1 MKSKVVRIY
10 EQGPANVLK
19 IEESDVKKLN
29 SNEVMI
35 EHSYAGLNFIDIN
48 QRNGAYPLKNLPSI
62 MGMEASGTIVEKGS
76 NVSRFNI
83 GDKVTHCMNPGSF
96 SKLMNLDENRVIK
109 LNNYVELKVAAA
121 STLQG
126 LTSQYLINESFQLKK
141 HHTALVHAAAGGVG
155 QILCQWANKIGA
167 RVLGTI
173 STKEKELVAMEN
185 GCDYTINYVKDDFV
199 KKVLE
204 ITNNKGVDVIFD
216 SVGKNTFQK
225 GIACLAPKGR
235 IVSFG
240 ISSGPIEPIN
250 INQLRSFSG
259 SIATGGLNTYIKDSS
274 EMQKNADAFFKMI
287 MNKDIKINIYKV
299 FSIDDIQEAQM
310 MLENRLSAGSIV
322 LKF

>member
-1 MKSKVVRIY
+1 MKSKVVKIY

-76 NVSRFNI
+76 NVSKFNV
-83 GDKVTHCMNPGSF
+83 GDKVTHCMNLGSF
-96 SKLMNLDENRVIK
+96 SKLINLDEKRVIK
-109 LNNYVELKVAAA
+109 LNNHIDLKVAAA

-126 LTSQYLINESFQLKK
+126 LTAQYLINESFQLKD

-155 QILCQWANKIGA
+155 QILCQWAKKIGA

-173 STKEKELVAMEN
+173 STKEKEYIAKEN

-204 ITNNKGVDVIFD
+204 ITNNKGADVIYD

-225 GIACLAPKGR
+225 GITCLAPKGR
-235 IVSFG
+235 LVSFG

-259 SIATGGLNTYIKDSS
+259 SIATGGLNTYIKDSN

-287 MNKDIKINIYKV
+287 MNKDIKINIDRI
-299 FSIDDIQEAQM
+299 FPIDDIQEAQI
-310 MLENRLSAGSIV
+310 MLESRLSTGSIV
-322 LKF
+322 LKI

>member
-10 EQGPANVLK
+10 EQGAANVLK
-19 IEESDVKKLN
+19 IEESHVKRLN

-76 NVSRFNI
+76 NVSKFNI
-83 GDKVTHCMNPGSF
+83 GDKVTHCMNLGSF
-96 SKLMNLDENRVIK
+96 SKLMNLDERRVIK
-109 LNNYVELKVAAA
+109 LNNHVELKVAAA

-173 STKEKELVAMEN
+173 STKEKELIAMEN
-185 GCDYTINYVKDDFV
+185 GCDYTINYVKEDFV
-199 KKVLE
+199 KKVFE
-204 ITNNKGVDVIFD
+204 ITDNKGVDVIYD

-225 GIACLAPKGR
+225 GIGCLAPKGR

-287 MNKDIKINIYKV
+287 MNKDIKINIDKV

-310 MLENRLSAGSIV
+310 MLENRLSTGSII

>member
-1 MKSKVVRIY
+1 MKSKVVKIY
-10 EQGPANVLK
+10 EQGAANVLK

-76 NVSRFNI
+76 NVSKFNI
-83 GDKVTHCMNPGSF
+83 GDKVTHCMNLGSF
-96 SKLMNLDENRVIK
+96 SKYMNLDESRVIK
-109 LNNYVELKVAAA
+109 LNNHVELKVAAA

-173 STKEKELVAMEN
+173 STKEKELIAMEN
-185 GCDYTINYVKDDFV
+185 GCDYTINYVKEDFV
-199 KKVLE
+199 KKVFE
-204 ITNNKGVDVIFD
+204 ITDNKGVDVIYD

-225 GIACLAPKGR
+225 GIGCLAPKGR

-250 INQLRSFSG
+250 INLLRSFSG

-287 MNKDIKINIYKV
+287 MNKDIKINIDKV

-310 MLENRLSAGSIV
+310 MLENRLSTGSIV
-322 LKF
+322 LEF

>member
-1 MKSKVVRIY
+1 MKSKVVKIY

-19 IEESDVKKLN
+19 IEENDVKKLS

-62 MGMEASGTIVEKGS
+62 MGMEASGTIVEKGGD
-76 NVSRFNI
+76 VSRFNV
-83 GDKVTHCMNPGSF
+83 GDKVTHCMNLGSF
-96 SKLMNLDENRVIK
+96 SKLINLDEKRVIK
-109 LNNYVELKVAAA
+109 LNNHIDLKVAAA

-126 LTSQYLINESFQLKK
+126 LTAQYLINESFQLKD
-141 HHTALVHAAAGGVG
+141 HHTVLVHAAAGGVG
-155 QILCQWANKIGA
+155 QILCQWAKKLGA

-173 STKEKELVAMEN
+173 STKKKEYIAKEN

-204 ITNNKGVDVIFD
+204 ITNNKGADVIYD

-225 GIACLAPKGR
+225 GITCLAPKGR
-235 IVSFG
+235 LVSFG

-259 SIATGGLNTYIKDSS
+259 SIATGGLNTYIKDSN
-274 EMQKNADAFFKMI
+274 EMQKNADVFFKMI
-287 MNKDIKINIYKV
+287 MNKDIKINIDRI
-299 FSIDDIQEAQM
+299 FPIDDIQEAQT
-310 MLENRLSAGSIV
+310 MLENRLSTGSIV
-322 LKF
+322 LKI

>member
-1 MKSKVVRIY
+1 MKSKVVKIY

-19 IEESDVKKLN
+19 IEESDVKKLK

-35 EHSYAGLNFIDIN
+35 KHSYAGLNFIDIN

-76 NVSRFNI
+76 NVSRFNV
-83 GDKVTHCMNPGSF
+83 GDNVTHCMNLGSF
-96 SKLMNLDENRVIK
+96 SKLMNLDESRVIK
-109 LNNYVELKVAAA
+109 LNNYVDLKVAAA

-126 LTSQYLINESFQLKK
+126 LTSQYLINESFELKN

-155 QILCQWANKIGA
+155 QILCQWAKKIGA

-173 STKEKELVAMEN
+173 STKDKGNIAKEN

-204 ITNNKGVDVIFD
+204 ITDNKGADVIYD

-225 GIACLAPKGR
+225 GIGCLSPKGR

-259 SIATGGLNTYIKDSS
+259 SIATGGLNTYIKDSN

-287 MNKDIKINIYKV
+287 INKDIKINIDKI
-299 FSIDDIQEAQM
+299 FSIDDIQDAQI
-310 MLENRLSAGSIV
+310 MLENRVSTGSIV

>member
-1 MKSKVVRIY
+1 MKSKVVKIY

-76 NVSRFNI
+76 NVSKFNV
-83 GDKVTHCMNPGSF
+83 GDKVTHCMNLGSF
-96 SKLMNLDENRVIK
+96 SKLINLDEKRVIK
-109 LNNYVELKVAAA
+109 LNNHIDLKVAAA

-126 LTSQYLINESFQLKK
+126 LTAQYLINESFQLKD

-155 QILCQWANKIGA
+155 QILCQWAKKIGA

-173 STKEKELVAMEN
+173 STKEKEYIAKEN
-185 GCDYTINYVKDDFV
+185 GCDYTINYGKDDFV

-204 ITNNKGVDVIFD
+204 ITNNKGADVIYD

-225 GIACLAPKGR
+225 GITCLAPKGR
-235 IVSFG
+235 LVSFG

-259 SIATGGLNTYIKDSS
+259 SIATGGLNTYIKDSN

-287 MNKDIKINIYKV
+287 MNKDIKINIDRI
-299 FSIDDIQEAQM
+299 FPIDDIQEAQT
-310 MLENRLSAGSIV
+310 MLESRLSTGSIV
-322 LKF
+322 LKI

>member
-1 MKSKVVRIY
+1 MKSKVVKIY

-76 NVSRFNI
+76 NVSKFNV
-83 GDKVTHCMNPGSF
+83 GDKVTHCMNLGSF
-96 SKLMNLDENRVIK
+96 STLINLDEKRVIK
-109 LNNYVELKVAAA
+109 LNNHIDLKVAAA

-126 LTSQYLINESFQLKK
+126 LTAQYLINESFQLKD

-155 QILCQWANKIGA
+155 QILCQWAKKIGA

-173 STKEKELVAMEN
+173 STKEKEYIAKEN

-204 ITNNKGVDVIFD
+204 ITNNKGADVIYD

-225 GIACLAPKGR
+225 GITCLAPKGR
-235 IVSFG
+235 LVSFG

-259 SIATGGLNTYIKDSS
+259 SIATGGLNTYIKDSN
-274 EMQKNADAFFKMI
+274 EMQRNADAFFKMI
-287 MNKDIKINIYKV
+287 MNKDIKINIDRI
-299 FSIDDIQEAQM
+299 FPIDDIQEAQT
-310 MLENRLSAGSIV
+310 MLESRLSTGSIV
-322 LKF
+322 LKI

>member
-1 MKSKVVRIY
+1 MKSKVVKIY

-19 IEESDVKKLN
+19 IEENDVKKLS

-62 MGMEASGTIVEKGS
+62 MGMEASGTIVEKGGD
-76 NVSRFNI
+76 VSRFNV
-83 GDKVTHCMNPGSF
+83 GDKVTHCMNLGSF
-96 SKLMNLDENRVIK
+96 SKLINLDEKRVIK
-109 LNNYVELKVAAA
+109 LNNHIDLKVAAA

-126 LTSQYLINESFQLKK
+126 LTAQYLINESFQLKD

-155 QILCQWANKIGA
+155 QILCQWAKKIGA

-173 STKEKELVAMEN
+173 STKEKEYIAKAN

-204 ITNNKGVDVIFD
+204 ITNNKGADVIYD

-225 GIACLAPKGR
+225 GITCLAPKGR
-235 IVSFG
+235 LVSFG

-259 SIATGGLNTYIKDSS
+259 SIATGGLNTYIKDSN

-287 MNKDIKINIYKV
+287 MNKDIKINIDRI
-299 FSIDDIQEAQM
+299 FPIDDIQEAQT
-310 MLENRLSAGSIV
+310 MLENRLSTGSIV
-322 LKF
+322 LKI

>member
-19 IEESDVKKLN
+19 IEESDVKKHN

-83 GDKVTHCMNPGSF
+83 GDKVTHCMNLGSF
-96 SKLMNLDENRVIK
+96 SKYMNLDESRVIK
-109 LNNYVELKVAAA
+109 LNNHVELKVAAA

-173 STKEKELVAMEN
+173 STKEKERIAMEN
-185 GCDYTINYVKDDFV
+185 GCDYTVNYVKEEFA

-204 ITNNKGVDVIFD
+204 ITDNKGVDVIYD

-225 GIACLAPKGR
+225 GISCLAPKGR

-287 MNKDIKINIYKV
+287 MNKDIKINIDKV

-310 MLENRLSAGSIV
+310 MLENRLSTGSIV

>member
-1 MKSKVVRIY
+1 MKSKVVKIY

-76 NVSRFNI
+76 NVSKFNV
-83 GDKVTHCMNPGSF
+83 GDKVTHCMNLGSF
-96 SKLMNLDENRVIK
+96 STLINLDEKRVIK
-109 LNNYVELKVAAA
+109 LNNHIELKVAAA

-126 LTSQYLINESFQLKK
+126 LTAQYLINESFQLKD

-155 QILCQWANKIGA
+155 QILCQWAKKIGA

-173 STKEKELVAMEN
+173 STKEKEYIAKEN

-204 ITNNKGVDVIFD
+204 ITNNKGADVIYD

-225 GIACLAPKGR
+225 GITCLAPKGR
-235 IVSFG
+235 LVSFG

-259 SIATGGLNTYIKDSS
+259 SIATGGLNTYIKDSN
-274 EMQKNADAFFKMI
+274 EMQRNADAFFKMI
-287 MNKDIKINIYKV
+287 MNKDIKINIDRI
-299 FSIDDIQEAQM
+299 FPIDDIQEAQT
-310 MLENRLSAGSIV
+310 MLESRLSTGSIV
-322 LKF
+322 LKI

>member
-10 EQGPANVLK
+10 EQGPTNVLK
-19 IEESDVKKLN
+19 IEESEVKKLN

-83 GDKVTHCMNPGSF
+83 GDKVTHCMNLGSF
-96 SKLMNLDENRVIK
+96 SKYMNLDESRVIK
-109 LNNYVELKVAAA
+109 LNKNVELKVAAA

-173 STKEKELVAMEN
+173 STKEKERIAMEN
-185 GCDYTINYVKDDFV
+185 GCDYTVNYVKEDFA

-204 ITNNKGVDVIFD
+204 ITDNKGVDVIYD

-225 GIACLAPKGR
+225 GIGCLAPKGR

-287 MNKDIKINIYKV
+287 MNKDIKINIDKV

-310 MLENRLSAGSIV
+310 MLENRLSTGSIV
-322 LKF
+322 LKL

>member
-10 EQGPANVLK
+10 EQGSANVLK

-83 GDKVTHCMNPGSF
+83 GDKVTHCMNLGSF
-96 SKLMNLDENRVIK
+96 SKYMNLDESRVIK
-109 LNNYVELKVAAA
+109 LNNHVELKVAAA

-173 STKEKELVAMEN
+173 STKEKELIAMEN
-185 GCDYTINYVKDDFV
+185 GCDYTINYVKEDFV
-199 KKVLE
+199 KKVFE
-204 ITNNKGVDVIFD
+204 ITDNKGVDVIYD

-225 GIACLAPKGR
+225 GIGCLAPKGR

-287 MNKDIKINIYKV
+287 MNKDIKINIDKV

-310 MLENRLSAGSIV
+310 MLENRLSTGSIV

>member
-1 MKSKVVRIY
+1 MKSKVVKIY

-19 IEESDVKKLN
+19 IEENDVKKLS

-62 MGMEASGTIVEKGS
+62 MGMEASGTIVEKGGD
-76 NVSRFNI
+76 VSRFNV
-83 GDKVTHCMNPGSF
+83 GDKVTHCMNLGSF
-96 SKLMNLDENRVIK
+96 SKLINLDEKRVIK
-109 LNNYVELKVAAA
+109 LNNHIDLKVAAA

-126 LTSQYLINESFQLKK
+126 LTAQYLINESFQLKD
-141 HHTALVHAAAGGVG
+141 HHTVLVHAAAGGVG
-155 QILCQWANKIGA
+155 QILCQWAKKLGA

-173 STKEKELVAMEN
+173 STKKKEYIAKEN

-204 ITNNKGVDVIFD
+204 ITNNKGADVIYD

-225 GIACLAPKGR
+225 GITCLAPKGR
-235 IVSFG
+235 LVSFG

-259 SIATGGLNTYIKDSS
+259 SIATGGLNTYIKDSN

-287 MNKDIKINIYKV
+287 MNKDIKINIDRI
-299 FSIDDIQEAQM
+299 FPIDDIQEAQT
-310 MLENRLSAGSIV
+310 MLENRLSTGSIV
-322 LKF
+322 LKI

>member
-10 EQGPANVLK
+10 EQGSVNVLK

-48 QRNGAYPLKNLPSI
+48 QRNGAYPLKTLPSI

-83 GDKVTHCMNPGSF
+83 GEKVTHCMNLGSF
-96 SKLMNLDENRVIK
+96 SKYMNLDESRVIK
-109 LNNYVELKVAAA
+109 LNNHVELKVAAA

-173 STKEKELVAMEN
+173 STKEKELIAMEN
-185 GCDYTINYVKDDFV
+185 GCDYTINYVKEDFV
-199 KKVLE
+199 KKVFE
-204 ITNNKGVDVIFD
+204 ITDNKGVDVIYD

-225 GIACLAPKGR
+225 GIGCLAPKGR

-287 MNKDIKINIYKV
+287 MNKDIKINIDKV

-310 MLENRLSAGSIV
+310 MLENRLSTGSIV